1 MAKRYLVGVDVGT
14 LGTKAIVVSLEGEI
28 LGSALVEYGVEHPR
42 PLWAEQWPQVWVEA
56 TYGVIKK
63 CLAKAKI
70 ARSDVAGICISGL
83 YGGAGVPVDKEFV
96 PLRPCLIWM
105 DRRATDEVKWIK
117 ERVDLDRVFEI
128 TGNYVDTYFGYP
140 KILWIK
146 NNEPQTWKRVYK
158 FVPPST
164 YIEYKLTGRLA
175 IDYSSAGNLG
185 GIFDIKHLRWSE
197 EMSKVLG
204 IPLEK
209 MPEKLVASTEVVG
222 EVTSAAAE
230 KCGLPTGTPVVA
242 GGIDA
247 PMATLSAGAIERGD
261 NVAMM
266 GTSTCWGVI
275 HRGEAYSKSLVSMPH
290 VVNSTEEI
298 YTWGGAA
305 TSGGLVRWFRDRF
318 GEAEVE
324 EAEKTGED
332 PYQLLDARAA
342 EIPAGSDGLVALPYF
357 MGERAPLW
365 DPDARGTILGLT
377 LYHTKPHLFRA
388 LMEAAAYSLR
398 HSIEVGEAI
407 GLHLKEET
415 RIVGGVTKSNLWTKI
430 LSDVTGRRI
439 LIPAGG
445 VGAPLG
451 DALLAGIGVGLIA
464 DYRVIERWTSIGRV
478 DTPNPAKKEVYDKY
492 YALYRAFYDDIK
504 DHIHELS
511 AIGGGKG

>member
-1 MAKRYLVGVDVGT
+1 
-14 LGTKAIVVSLEGEI
+14 
-28 LGSALVEYGVEHPR
+28 
-42 PLWAEQWPQVWVEA
+42 
-56 TYGVIKK
+56 
-63 CLAKAKI
+63 
-70 ARSDVAGICISGL
+70 
-83 YGGAGVPVDKEFV
+83 
-96 PLRPCLIWM
+96 
-105 DRRATDEVKWIK
+105 
-117 ERVDLDRVFEI
+117 
-128 TGNYVDTYFGYP
+128 
-140 KILWIK
+140 
-146 NNEPQTWKRVYK
+146 
-158 FVPPST
+158 
-164 YIEYKLTGRLA
+164 
-175 IDYSSAGNLG
+175 
-185 GIFDIKHLRWSE
+185 
-197 EMSKVLG
+197 MSKVLG

-209 MPEKLVASTEVVG
+209 MPEKLVASTEMVG

-230 KCGLPTGTPVVA
+230 KCGLPAGTPVVA

-318 GEAEVE
+318 GEPEVE

-342 EIPAGSDGLVALPYF
+342 EIPAGSDGLIALPYF

-478 DTPNPAKKEVYDKY
+478 DTPNTVTKEVYDKY
-492 YALYRAFYDDIK
+492 YALYRAFYEDIK

>member
-1 MAKRYLVGVDVGT
+1 MVKRYLVGVDIGT
-14 LGTKAIVVSLEGEI
+14 FGTKAIVVSLEGEI

-42 PLWAEQWPQVWVEA
+42 PSWAEQWPQVWETA
-56 TYGVIKK
+56 AYSAIQKSIESASIPK
-63 CLAKAKI
+63 DEI
-70 ARSDVAGICISGL
+70 AAVCISGL
-83 YGGAGVPVDKEFV
+83 YGGAGVPVDKEFN

-117 ERVDLDRVFEI
+117 EKVDLNRVFEV

-146 NNEPQTWKRVYK
+146 NNEPQIWKRVHK
-158 FVPPST
+158 FVPPSS
-164 YIEYKLTGRLA
+164 YIEFCLTGRLA

-230 KCGLPTGTPVVA
+230 KCGIPAGTPVVA

-247 PMATLSAGAIERGD
+247 PMATLSGGAIERGD

-275 HRGEAYSKSLVSMPH
+275 HLGEAYSKSLVSMPH

-324 EAEKTGED
+324 KAEKTGEN
-332 PYQLLDARAA
+332 PYQLLDAQAA
-342 EIPAGSDGLVALPYF
+342 KIPPGSDGLVALPYF

-365 DPDARGTILGLT
+365 DPNARGAILGLT

-388 LMEAAAYSLR
+388 LLEAAAYSLR

-407 GLHLKEET
+407 GLHLKRET

-430 LSDVTGRRI
+430 LSNVTGRMI

-451 DALLAGIGVGLIA
+451 DALIAGIGVGLIA
-464 DYRVIERWTSIGRV
+464 DYRVIGEWTRIGRV
-478 DTPNPAKKEVYDKY
+478 DTPNPGTKEVYDKY
-492 YALYRAFYDDIK
+492 YALYRAFYEDIK
-504 DHIHELS
+504 DRMHELS
-511 AIGGGKG
+511 TIGGGKG